1 MKVSNRSD
9 LGSCVL
15 YWCRDACIQVA
26 QKLLDI
32 DVANATCGRIED
44 SHALTALIQGAAA
57 AQQEAAREVAKAADE
72 LAKVTTESENVEAH
86 VEALASLKRAQE
98 EEESYRVAQDKEQC
112 KTAVGFDQVM
122 LMLRFRCCLT

>member
-1 MKVSNRSD
+1 M
-9 LGSCVL
+9 
-15 YWCRDACIQVA
+15 A

-86 VEALASLKRAQE
+86 VEALASLKRAQK
-98 EEESYRVAQDKEQC
+98 EEESYCRVAQDREQC

-122 LMLRFRCCLT
+122 LMLMLRFRCCLT

>member
-1 MKVSNRSD
+1 M
-9 LGSCVL
+9 
-15 YWCRDACIQVA
+15 QVA

-57 AQQEAAREVAKAADE
+57 AQQEAAREVTKAEDE
-72 LAKVTTESENVEAH
+72 LAKASTESDNTEA
-86 VEALASLKRAQE
+86 EAELERAQK
-98 EEESYRVAQDKEQC
+98 EEESYCRVAQDREQC

-122 LMLRFRCCLT
+122 LMLMLRFRCCLT